1 VIAKEV
7 EPMTKLTVAW
17 AIASLASAPASLLAQ
32 VITGRVLEI
41 DSDRPIQAATVTLVA
56 DTRFLLTTES
66 DSAGNFRL
74 AVPRAGW
81 YSLRVERLGYASA
94 NSDTLEVGAR
104 ENVEVAIR
112 LSVTAVRLEPLL
124 VVERRREIRPRSEF
138 ERRFESGRRSG
149 LGVFITRDA
158 LDSTSA
164 QSVTALLARVP
175 LLAGGGLV
183 SLSQVGCT
191 PTLYLNGARFQL
203 AIGETIDD
211 LIQPSTLEGVEIY
224 RNRTELPREFAG
236 IGHCAAIVFWS
247 RDGNPGR
254 GATWRLLAAAGALL
268 GLMVVFL
275 TN

>member
-1 VIAKEV
+1 
-7 EPMTKLTVAW
+7 MTKLTVAW

-175 LLAGGGLV
+175 LLAGGGMV
-183 SLSQVGCT
+183 SLSQAGCT

-203 AIGETIDD
+203 AFGETIDD
-211 LIQPSTLEGVEIY
+211 LIQPSTLEGIEIY

-236 IGHCAAIVFWS
+236 IGHCGAIVFWS
-247 RDGNPGR
+247 QIGDPGR
-254 GATWRLLAAAGALL
+254 RASWRLLAAAGALL